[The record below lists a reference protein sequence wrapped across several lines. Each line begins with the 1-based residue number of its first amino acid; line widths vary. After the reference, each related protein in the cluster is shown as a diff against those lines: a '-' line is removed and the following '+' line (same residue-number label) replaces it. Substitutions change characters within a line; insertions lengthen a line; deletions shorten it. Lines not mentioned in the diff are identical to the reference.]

1 MMAAMNATPH
11 GRDLA
16 PIRRKPQSGSACGPA
31 HAHMREDPLREH
43 KTLIATSGGPAGR
56 AIKLRTVAY
65 VTQESGSL
73 RRVDGRR
80 VGKAAMKAAKRQRRA
95 AVR

>member
-11 GRDLA
+11 GRVSLPSEEA
-16 PIRRKPQSGSACGPA
+16 SKRISMWARA
-31 HAHMREDPLREH
+31 AHMREDPLREH

-73 RRVDGRR
+73 RRVGGRR